1 LWGGRSVFISYRR
14 QLSWQLAKLVRDNLA
29 EHDFDTFVDVKNL
42 DGGGFDRTILSQI
55 EAREHFIVL
64 LEPNSLDRI
73 GEKGDWLRREI
84 AHALAHG
91 RNVVPVTANGFEFR
105 SDLAL
110 PHDVARLPSF
120 NAVAI
125 QPEYFNAAMKL
136 LRKRF
141 LKTPSRPAAPSL
153 PETRSASVPGL
164 AAAIPERFWSTRF
177 TVQDLPAPQL
187 TGPERRTSGSVWLTW
202 SEVSG
207 AQEYVLE
214 QATGFITSGEQHR
227 FVEVYRGPNRSY
239 LARPGG
245 VWSAGPTTTGSEPA
259 APAGLGS
266 GATLCT
272 FDDLIG

>member
-1 LWGGRSVFISYRR
+1 VRGRSVFISYRR

-42 DGGGFDRTILSQI
+42 DSGEFDRAILSQI

-64 LEPNSLDRI
+64 LEPNSFDRI

-84 AHALAHG
+84 AHALGHG

-110 PHDVARLPSF
+110 PHDVARLSSF

-125 QPEYFNAAMKL
+125 QPEYFDAAMKL

-164 AAAIPERFWSTRF
+164 
-177 TVQDLPAPQL
+177 PAPQL
-187 TGPERRTSGSVWLTW
+187 TGPESRTSWSVQLTW

-214 QATGFITSGEQHR
+214 QATGWEASWNQRR

-239 LARPGG
+239 LAR
-245 VWSAGPTTTGSEPA
+245 E
-259 APAGLGS
+259 GLGAWGS
-266 GATLCT
+266 GPYHFRVRASVSGRAGAWSNTVYFT
-272 FDDLIG
+272 DDLFPPRPD